1 MAVPLAA
8 QVNVTGCGDARQ
20 GAQTL
25 DELPRRFGLA
35 SNVGI
40 PISSAVSH

>member
-8 QVNVTGCGDARQ
+8 QVNVTGRGDARQ

-25 DELPRRFGLA
+25 DELPRRFG
-35 SNVGI
+35 I
-40 PISSAVSH
+40 